1 MLLLGS
7 IYHQKCINLALCS
20 LYADIS
26 LLYIT
31 RHLNK
36 LITLI
41 LKIYVISKHT
51 CIVQYQMQLCEIFRE
66 AFELQKMTSFIL
78 SFYGNCN
85 GSYIVSL
92 NKTSLYIIVIW
103 LFFSGHKNRM
113 ILYSSFLPLP

>member
-1 MLLLGS
+1 MYQFNPS
-7 IYHQKCINLALCS
+7 SPICS
-20 LYADIS
+20 YFIAIHFVLNS
-26 LLYIT
+26 VT

-36 LITLI
+36 LINSI
-41 LKIYVISKHT
+41 LKIYMLFKHT
-51 CIVQYQMQLCEIFRE
+51 CILQYQTQHCEIFWE
-66 AFELQKMTSFIL
+66 AFEWQKMTSFIL